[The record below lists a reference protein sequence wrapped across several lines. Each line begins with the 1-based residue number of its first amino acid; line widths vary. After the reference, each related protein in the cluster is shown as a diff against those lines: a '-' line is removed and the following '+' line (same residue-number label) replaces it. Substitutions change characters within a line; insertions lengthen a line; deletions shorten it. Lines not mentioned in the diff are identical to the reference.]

1 MNWSYMLSCINRTLL
16 MLSIPDLDICELE
29 EVDLPE
35 GVALEGSVIPKPSDY
50 LSTKQKNGMPLGAD
64 AIYKEIWLWLKERHC
79 EKLVNKRLISKLE
92 LNNLRNLY
100 LKGTRVK
107 LLKMEDKQAPPIG
120 TKGTVIGVDDIGSIM
135 VAWDNGS
142 HLGLVYREDKCQ
154 MVITDTL
161 KKQIE
166 KVRTSGKSNMLD
178 IKSVQ
183 FIANQMNL
191 HELVILI
198 EEDRDEYIHYLFHQ
212 N

>member
-1 MNWSYMLSCINRTLL
+1 M
-16 MLSIPDLDICELE
+16 
-29 EVDLPE
+29 
-35 GVALEGSVIPKPSDY
+35 
-50 LSTKQKNGMPLGAD
+50 
-64 AIYKEIWLWLKERHC
+64 
-79 EKLVNKRLISKLE
+79 EKISKLE

-142 HLGLVYREDKCQ
+142 HLSVVYGEDECKLVISDL
-154 MVITDTL
+154 L
-161 KKQIE
+161 KEQIE
-166 KVRTSGKSNMLD
+166 KVRTSGKCNMLD

-198 EEDRDEYIHYLFHQ
+198 EEERDEYIHYLFHQ

>member
-1 MNWSYMLSCINRTLL
+1 M
-16 MLSIPDLDICELE
+16 
-29 EVDLPE
+29 
-35 GVALEGSVIPKPSDY
+35 
-50 LSTKQKNGMPLGAD
+50 
-64 AIYKEIWLWLKERHC
+64 
-79 EKLVNKRLISKLE
+79 EKISKLE
-92 LNNLRNLY
+92 LDKLRNIY

-142 HLGLVYREDKCQ
+142 HLSVVYKEDECKL
-154 MVITDTL
+154 VITDLL

-198 EEDRDEYIHYLFHQ
+198 EEDRDEYIHYLFRQ